1 MISSAKNRKI
11 GLGLAILILAISLS
25 ACGGKP
31 ASNSSSVQPE
41 KKSEA
46 SSANNQERSQVTD
59 SGKDPSEVAGD
70 QDRLEK
76 EEQVLVYLGK
86 AVPEVTDFSRNIED
100 YNQDS
105 NTQCH
110 LVMRIDSVPDPKAAD
125 VYKRDYYCIYV
136 GSDMV
141 THTSRWNSFYVKE
154 DLSEILVEDA
164 TGGHPLTV
172 EQWRKINIGPGL
184 PSGVHWE
191 NLE

>member
-1 MISSAKNRKI
+1 MISSAKKRKI
-11 GLGLAILILAISLS
+11 GLGLAILVLAISLS

-31 ASNSSSVQPE
+31 ASNSSSVRPE

-46 SSANNQERSQVTD
+46 SSANNRERSQTIE
-59 SGKDPSEVAGD
+59 SREDPATVVSN

-76 EEQVLVYLGK
+76 EEQVLVYLEK

-100 YNQDS
+100 YSQDS

-136 GSDMV
+136 GSDMG
-141 THTSRWNSFYVKE
+141 THTSRWNSFYVE
-154 DLSEILVEDA
+154 NDLSQVLVEDA
-164 TGGHPLTV
+164 SGGDPITV
-172 EQWRKINIGPGL
+172 EQWRKNNMG
-184 PSGVHWE
+184 
-191 NLE
+191 N